1 MGHRGAGAGGASRWL
16 TPCGGGGGGGGAAA
30 SSTSPWLTPSP
41 TAFRA
46 PAAWS
51 PGVKGGAGW
60 TWHLFSMISVSGKF
74 TAAARGDQRFAGF
87 WSRRA
92 EVLDRQGLP
101 RAPFRVRHPRHVS
114 SDRPRGHSH
123 DGVDP
128 LAVHGAFAVAFD
140 SPVPGQPGS
149 SGRAMAPGRR
159 HRVDGEAGVR
169 RSSRVKAAGLARSR
183 HGATGRS
190 APAAAQGSE
199 ARPPG
204 SASARC
210 WPERCRPAWSPGQPL
225 RPA

>member
-1 MGHRGAGAGGASRWL
+1 MVDPLR
-16 TPCGGGGGGGGAAA
+16 GGGGAAA

-140 SPVPGQPGS
+140 SPVQVNLAPVAGPWHRAAATGLTAKPVYDAPLGSRLRVLPGPGTVRQV
-149 SGRAMAPGRR
+149 GQ
-159 HRVDGEAGVR
+159 HRQQHKGQKHAHQVVPAQGAGQ
-169 RSSRVKAAGLARSR
+169 SAAGQR
-183 HGATGRS
+183 GR
-190 APAAAQGSE
+190 Q
-199 ARPPG
+199 
-204 SASARC
+204 AS
-210 WPERCRPAWSPGQPL
+210 P
-225 RPA
+225 